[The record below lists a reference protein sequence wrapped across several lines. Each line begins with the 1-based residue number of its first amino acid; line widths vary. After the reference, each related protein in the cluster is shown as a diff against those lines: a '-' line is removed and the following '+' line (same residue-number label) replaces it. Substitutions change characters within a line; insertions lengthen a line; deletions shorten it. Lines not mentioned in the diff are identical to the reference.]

1 MFSDELREGETLA
14 SILDRK
20 IAEVIEEDRQRK
32 AKEQRDYEEA
42 LTAAKPLLDVLA
54 VLGRWFSGLND
65 TTGLSELQIQ
75 VKLNGH
81 NFGLMLCW
89 NPAIEK
95 WLIRFPKTTY
105 ISAEVLETYHLRFLA
120 SVNWAMLARTIAEMA
135 TECGVAPP
143 RFAPQDALPQD
154 AASEQGE

>member
-20 IAEVIEEDRQRK
+20 IAEVIEKDRQRQ

-42 LTAAKPLLDVLA
+42 LTAAKPLFDVLA

-65 TTGLSELQIQ
+65 ATGLYELQIQ
-75 VKLNGH
+75 VKLNGY
-81 NFGLMLCW
+81 NLDLMLCW
-89 NPAIEK
+89 NPATEK
-95 WLIRFPKTTY
+95 WLIQFPLRTAY
-105 ISAEVLETYHLRFLA
+105 ISAEILETQHLRFLA

-135 TECGVAPP
+135 TRFGVAPP
-143 RFAPQDALPQD
+143 RFSPQDSACQD
-154 AASEQGE
+154 APRGK